1 MANIATRDAY
11 GEALAELGA
20 INNQVVVLDAD
31 LSKSTKTNDFKKVY
45 PERFF
50 NLGIAE
56 QNLLGTAAGFA
67 AAGKIPFASSFAVFA
82 VGRAY
87 DQIRNSIAYPN
98 LNVKIAATHAGLTV
112 GEDGGSHQMLED
124 IALMRAVPNMTVIVP
139 ADGVETKQVVMAA
152 AEHQG
157 PVYIRLGRP
166 KVPVL
171 LGDDYKF
178 EIGKG
183 VVLKEGTDVTLI
195 GTGIMVSK
203 AMEAA
208 ELLAADGISAAVVN
222 ISTIKPLDN
231 ALITEMAQK
240 TGAVVTAEEHN
251 IYGGLGSAVAEVLV
265 ETCPV
270 PMARVGV
277 EDKFGESGLP
287 DELLEKYGLTAANIA
302 AKAKAVV
309 AKNKIIS
316 ITKKPAG

>member
-1 MANIATRDAY
+1 MASIATRDAY

-20 INNQVVVLDAD
+20 VNENIVVLEAD
-31 LSKSTKTNDFKKVY
+31 LSKSTKTCDFRKVY

-50 NLGIAE
+50 NMGIAE
-56 QNLLGTAAGFA
+56 QNMIGTAAGFA
-67 AAGKIPFASSFAVFA
+67 AAGKTPFASTFAVFA
-82 VGRAY
+82 AGRAY

-124 IALMRAVPNMTVIVP
+124 IALMRALPNMTVIVP
-139 ADGVETKQVVMAA
+139 ADGIETKQVIKAA
-152 AEHQG
+152 AELEG

-171 LGDDYKF
+171 FGDDYKF

-208 ELLAADGISAAVVN
+208 ELLAAEGISAAVVN
-222 ISTIKPLDN
+222 ISTIKPLD
-231 ALITEMAQK
+231 AELIIAQAQK
-240 TGAVVTAEEHN
+240 TGAVVTCEEHT
-251 IYGGLGSAVAEVLV
+251 ICGGLGSAVAEVLV
-265 ETCPV
+265 ENCPV

-287 DELLEKYGLTAANIA
+287 DELLEKYGLSASNIA
-302 AKAKAVV
+302 AKAKAVI
-309 AKNKIIS
+309 AKK
-316 ITKKPAG
+316 

>member
-302 AKAKAVV
+302 EKAKAVV
-309 AKNKIIS
+309 AKK
-316 ITKKPAG
+316 

>member
-11 GEALAELGA
+11 GQALAELGA
-20 INNQVVVLDAD
+20 INDKVVVLDAD

-183 VVLKEGTDVTLI
+183 VVLKDGTDVTLI

-203 AMEAA
+203 AVEAA

-265 ETCPV
+265 ENCPV

-302 AKAKAVV
+302 AKAKAVI
-309 AKNKIIS
+309 AKK
-316 ITKKPAG
+316 

>member
-11 GEALAELGA
+11 GQALAELGA
-20 INNQVVVLDAD
+20 INDKVVVLDAD

-302 AKAKAVV
+302 AKAKAVI
-309 AKNKIIS
+309 AKK
-316 ITKKPAG
+316 

>member
-20 INNQVVVLDAD
+20 INDKVVVLDAD

-67 AAGKIPFASSFAVFA
+67 AAGKIPFASSIAVFA

-302 AKAKAVV
+302 AKAKAVI
-309 AKNKIIS
+309 AKK
-316 ITKKPAG
+316 

>member
-11 GEALAELGA
+11 GQALAELGA
-20 INNQVVVLDAD
+20 INDKVVVLDAD

-50 NLGIAE
+50 NIGIAE

-139 ADGVETKQVVMAA
+139 ADGVETKQAVMAA

-183 VVLKEGTDVTLI
+183 VVLKDGTDVALI

-240 TGAVVTAEEHN
+240 TGAVVTCEEHN

-265 ETCPV
+265 ENCPV

-287 DELLEKYGLTAANIA
+287 DELLAKYGLTAANIA
-302 AKAKAVV
+302 EKAKAVV
-309 AKNKIIS
+309 AKK
-316 ITKKPAG
+316 

>member
-20 INNQVVVLDAD
+20 INDKVVVLDAD

-270 PMARVGV
+270 PMARVGA

-309 AKNKIIS
+309 AKK
-316 ITKKPAG
+316 

>member
-11 GEALAELGA
+11 GQALAELGA
-20 INNQVVVLDAD
+20 INDRVVVLDAD

-309 AKNKIIS
+309 AKK
-316 ITKKPAG
+316 

>member
-11 GEALAELGA
+11 GQALAELGA
-20 INNQVVVLDAD
+20 INDRVVVLDAD

-171 LGDDYKF
+171 FGDDYKF

-183 VVLKEGTDVTLI
+183 VVLREGTDVTLV

-208 ELLAADGISAAVVN
+208 DLLAADGISAAVVN

-231 ALITEMAQK
+231 GLITEMAQK
-240 TGAVVTAEEHN
+240 TGAVVTCEEHN

-287 DELLEKYGLTAANIA
+287 DQLLEKYGLTAASIA
-302 AKAKAVV
+302 EKAKAVV
-309 AKNKIIS
+309 AKK
-316 ITKKPAG
+316 

>member
-1 MANIATRDAY
+1 MASIATRDAY

-20 INNQVVVLDAD
+20 VNENIVVLEAD
-31 LSKSTKTNDFKKVY
+31 LSKSTKTSDFKKVY
-45 PERFF
+45 PERHF
-50 NLGIAE
+50 NMGIAE
-56 QNLLGTAAGFA
+56 QNMLGVAAGFA

-82 VGRAY
+82 TGRAY

-124 IALMRAVPNMTVIVP
+124 IALMRALPNMTVIVP
-139 ADGVETKQVVMAA
+139 ADGIETKQAIKAA
-152 AEHQG
+152 AEYEG
-157 PVYIRLGRP
+157 PVYIRMGRP

-171 LGDDYKF
+171 FDDNYTF

-183 VVLKEGTDVTLI
+183 VVLKEGTDVTLV

-203 AMEAA
+203 AVEAA
-208 ELLAADGISAAVVN
+208 ELLAAEGISAAVVN
-222 ISTIKPLDN
+222 ISTIKPLD
-231 ALITEMAQK
+231 AELIIAQAQK
-240 TGAVVTAEEHN
+240 TGAIVTCEEHN

-265 ETCPV
+265 ENCPI

-277 EDKFGESGLP
+277 ADKFGESGLP

-302 AKAKAVV
+302 AQAKAVI
-309 AKNKIIS
+309 AKK
-316 ITKKPAG
+316 